1 MPERNNSPQSPPRQV
16 RRDQRT
22 PPREDLPET
31 AARLC
36 ADRTPGPKAR
46 WGRWTN
52 GGIRVSCADTLC
64 GNGHA
69 AVYHREGYSRPIVV
83 CDKCA
88 GVQKPG
94 GAESNA
100 AQDWIADLRSVLSTL
115 DGGQYLTCRAA
126 TQYRNRNYAT
136 LPQTCNA
143 GTGCQQAIDAPAC
156 PGHRWPLWGVYT
168 VKKLLEDPTFAA
180 DFEIRQTARVYHLDG
195 REVWRTKQV
204 IMRRD
209 APRPRT
215 WLLGACQDGEW
226 DDLEAQE
233 RERQAAATERRHRW
247 ERERQAWIDGLMQ
260 GEMEGEQKTLR
271 PPWWRGTGG
280 YECRDDGI
288 RHGSA
293 GVSGDEIR
301 RGRSGRC
308 RCRSRPPRRCP
319 RLP

>member
-1 MPERNNSPQSPPRQV
+1 M
-16 RRDQRT
+16 
-22 PPREDLPET
+22 
-31 AARLC
+31 
-36 ADRTPGPKAR
+36 
-46 WGRWTN
+46 
-52 GGIRVSCADTLC
+52 
-64 GNGHA
+64 
-69 AVYHREGYSRPIVV
+69 VV

-195 REVWRTKQV
+195 REVWRRKV
-204 IMRRD
+204 VVMRRD
-209 APRPRT
+209 ARGRAPGYWGRVRTVSGTTWRPRSGSGK
-215 WLLGACQDGEW
+215 L
-226 DDLEAQE
+226 
-233 RERQAAATERRHRW
+233 RRPRD
-247 ERERQAWIDGLMQ
+247 A
-260 GEMEGEQKTLR
+260 
-271 PPWWRGTGG
+271 TGG
-280 YECRDDGI
+280 
-288 RHGSA
+288 
-293 GVSGDEIR
+293 SG
-301 RGRSGRC
+301 SGRPG
-308 RCRSRPPRRCP
+308 STV
-319 RLP
+319 

>member
-1 MPERNNSPQSPPRQV
+1 MGGGGDGS
-16 RRDQRT
+16 RRS
-22 PPREDLPET
+22 
-31 AARLC
+31 
-36 ADRTPGPKAR
+36 R
-46 WGRWTN
+46 WG
-52 GGIRVSCADTLC
+52 ADPLVLL
-64 GNGHA
+64 HF
-69 AVYHREGYSRPIVV
+69 REGYSRPIVV

-115 DGGQYLTCRAA
+115 DGGQYLTWRAA

-168 VKKLLEDPTFAA
+168 VKNLLEDDPTFA
-180 DFEIRQTARVYHLDG
+180 DYEIRQTVRVYDLDG
-195 REVWRTKQV
+195 REVWRTKQI

-209 APRPRT
+209 APRTRR
-215 WLLGACQDGEW
+215 WLLGGCQDGEW

-260 GEMEGEQKTLR
+260 GEMEVSRKHLDPRGGQGQAVISVGMTKSDTVWPAFPATKSAAAAAAGAGAGPAPPADALDYWNRRLR
-271 PPWWRGTGG
+271 
-280 YECRDDGI
+280 
-288 RHGSA
+288 RHG
-293 GVSGDEIR
+293 
-301 RGRSGRC
+301 RGR
-308 RCRSRPPRRCP
+308 P
-319 RLP
+319 

>member
-1 MPERNNSPQSPPRQV
+1 M
-16 RRDQRT
+16 
-22 PPREDLPET
+22 
-31 AARLC
+31 
-36 ADRTPGPKAR
+36 
-46 WGRWTN
+46 
-52 GGIRVSCADTLC
+52 
-64 GNGHA
+64 
-69 AVYHREGYSRPIVV
+69 V

-180 DFEIRQTARVYHLDG
+180 DFEIRQTARVYDLDG
-195 REVWRTKQV
+195 REVWRMKQV

-260 GEMEGEQKTLR
+260 GEMEGGAKTLR
-271 PPWWRGTGG
+271 PPWWSGAGG
-280 YECRDDGI
+280 YECRDYGI
-288 RHGSA
+288 RHGLA

-301 RGRSGRC
+301 RGRGGRC
-308 RCRSRPPRRCP
+308 RCRSRPSRRCP
-319 RLP
+319 GLLESPPSQARKRPAVASDLHYPLR